1 MMPYGLVVRAT
12 YKGQLGSENMLQADG
27 NSIGDAWAIGDN
39 IWVWIAAPGAGY
51 ATWIDP

>member
-1 MMPYGLVVRAT
+1 MPYGIDALTR
-12 YKGQLGSENMLQADG
+12 YKGRLPSENMLPADG